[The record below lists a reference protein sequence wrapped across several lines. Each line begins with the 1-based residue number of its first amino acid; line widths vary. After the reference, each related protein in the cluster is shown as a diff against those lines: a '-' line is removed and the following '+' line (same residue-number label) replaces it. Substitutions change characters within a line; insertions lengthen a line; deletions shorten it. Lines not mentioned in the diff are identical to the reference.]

1 MSDPLIQTLTVT
13 GDGVYRG
20 DVIAVGGIPHRVRDV
35 REVYPRRRRLEF
47 EDGNA
52 YVLGAGVTIEVT
64 RTYVSTH
71 RRLLP
76 AGTRTPRQAATGR
89 HTNVTAHQ

>member
-1 MSDPLIQTLTVT
+1 MSDPLIHTLTVT

-52 YVLGAGVTIEVT
+52 YILGAAVPIEVI
-64 RTYVSTH
+64 RTYISVAR
-71 RRLLP
+71 RRLP
-76 AGTRTPRQAATGR
+76 VGTRAPRQAVTGR
-89 HTNVTAHQ
+89 YTNVNACQ